1 MISNKH
7 ESNAQNCGISQGIAK
22 SSSSSDGRP
31 RLANASGDESMD
43 CEQAEAE
50 SEEKSAEAE
59 YLEKSDIELPNNSP
73 NGTTTTST
81 VEKLRKWFL
90 DKIVTFKNT
99 TYLVDDETTMSTALK
114 QLKNIQLMLHKSCS
128 STHGIPFRISPVKEK
143 LKITSTEYHQ
153 VFHKKFPLRRRWKKK
168 TLKADLNF
176 IEEDSNDDVDDDA
189 AKRKVSCMFNHK
201 VSRERKIRLRLFDF
215 DVCEISNIFLVSTGK
230 LQTTV
235 STAYRKHN

>member
-1 MISNKH
+1 M
-7 ESNAQNCGISQGIAK
+7 
-22 SSSSSDGRP
+22 
-31 RLANASGDESMD
+31 LANASGDESMD

-59 YLEKSDIELPNNSP
+59 YLENSDIELPNNNP

-90 DKIVTFKNT
+90 DKIDTFKNT

-128 STHGIPFRISPVKEK
+128 STHGIPFRISPAKEK

-215 DVCEISNIFLVSTGK
+215 DVCEISNIFLVATGK

>member
-7 ESNAQNCGISQGIAK
+7 DSNAQNCGISQGTAK

-90 DKIVTFKNT
+90 DKIDTFKNT

-114 QLKNIQLMLHKSCS
+114 QLKNIQLMQHKSCS
-128 STHGIPFRISPVKEK
+128 STHGIPFRINPVKEK
-143 LKITSTEYHQ
+143 LKITSTEYHL

-176 IEEDSNDDVDDDA
+176 IEEDSNDDVDAA

>member
-1 MISNKH
+1 M
-7 ESNAQNCGISQGIAK
+7 
-22 SSSSSDGRP
+22 
-31 RLANASGDESMD
+31 
-43 CEQAEAE
+43 
-50 SEEKSAEAE
+50 
-59 YLEKSDIELPNNSP
+59 
-73 NGTTTTST
+73 
-81 VEKLRKWFL
+81 
-90 DKIVTFKNT
+90 
-99 TYLVDDETTMSTALK
+99 YLVDDETTMSTALK

-215 DVCEISNIFLVSTGK
+215 DVCEISNIFLVSTRK

>member
-7 ESNAQNCGISQGIAK
+7 DSNAQNCGISQGTAK

-90 DKIVTFKNT
+90 DKIDTFKNT

-114 QLKNIQLMLHKSCS
+114 QLKNIQLMQHKSCS
-128 STHGIPFRISPVKEK
+128 STHGIPFRINPVKEK
-143 LKITSTEYHQ
+143 LKITSTEYHL

-176 IEEDSNDDVDDDA
+176 IEEDSNDDVDAA
-189 AKRKVSCMFNHK
+189 AKRKVSCMFNHE

-215 DVCEISNIFLVSTGK
+215 DVCEISNIFLVSTRK

>member
-1 MISNKH
+1 MPATLSGDLNLYHIP
-7 ESNAQNCGISQGIAK
+7 QGTAK

-50 SEEKSAEAE
+50 SV
-59 YLEKSDIELPNNSP
+59 EKSDIELPNNSP

-81 VEKLRKWFL
+81 VEKLRKRFL
-90 DKIVTFKNT
+90 DKIDTVKNI
-99 TYLVDDETTMSTALK
+99 TYMVDDEITMSTALK
-114 QLKNIQLMLHKSCS
+114 QLENIQLMLKKSCS
-128 STHGIPFRISPVKEK
+128 STHGIPLRISPVKKK

-153 VFHKKFPLRRRWKKK
+153 VFHKKLPPRRRWKKK
-168 TLKADLNF
+168 TPKADVIF
-176 IEEDSNDDVDDDA
+176 IEEDSNDDVDDDD
-189 AKRKVSCMFNHK
+189 AKRKVSFMFNDK

>member
-7 ESNAQNCGISQGIAK
+7 DSNAQNCGISQGTAK

-90 DKIVTFKNT
+90 DKIDTFKNT

-128 STHGIPFRISPVKEK
+128 STHSFQNKPSQGEVKDHVNGIPSSISQEISP
-143 LKITSTEYHQ
+143 
-153 VFHKKFPLRRRWKKK
+153 
-168 TLKADLNF
+168 
-176 IEEDSNDDVDDDA
+176 
-189 AKRKVSCMFNHK
+189 
-201 VSRERKIRLRLFDF
+201 
-215 DVCEISNIFLVSTGK
+215 
-230 LQTTV
+230 
-235 STAYRKHN
+235 